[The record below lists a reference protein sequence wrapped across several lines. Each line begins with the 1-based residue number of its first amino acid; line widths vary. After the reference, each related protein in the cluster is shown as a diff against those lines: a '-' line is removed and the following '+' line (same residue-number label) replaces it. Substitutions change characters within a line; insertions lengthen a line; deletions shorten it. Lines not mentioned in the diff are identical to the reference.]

1 MKLADI
7 QIELERLS
15 YEERV
20 ELIHFLWNS
29 ISTPQIKK
37 HESLWAMESER
48 RIDAFN
54 AGKLGARNARS
65 VLEELKNQG
74 QK

>member
-1 MKLADI
+1 MNLADI
-7 QIELERLS
+7 QIEIESLS

-20 ELIHFLWNS
+20 KLIDFLWDS
-29 ISTPQIKK
+29 ISAPQIKNR
-37 HESLWAMESER
+37 ESLWAVESER
-48 RIDAFN
+48 RIDAFD

-65 VLEELKNQG
+65 VLEELRNHG